1 MDHVAGSNKDVSYVG
16 NVLEGFTLASIPA
29 APNKVYQPPEFPRDY
44 RPMHYFRPMLVAGS
58 ASSQVVQAPALS
70 FDLLTIK
77 DKERIKELK
86 QAAEE
91 KQAAAAAAG
100 RVSAQQGL
108 NSRFQTPA
116 VDEAL
121 STRQNISI
129 EAASA
134 FKPFEK
140 NPEKQ
145 GRYDEYITQL
155 KQGRKVNY
163 DTLESSMDLHMTE
176 WERDRERDEFIHAAM
191 LYKPTNSTLA
201 CRFA

>member
-29 APNKVYQPPEFPRDY
+29 APNKVYQPPELPRDY

-58 ASSQVVQAPALS
+58 ASSQVVQVLLASGVQMNQDTQQTDRYQMNAAQRRAQALS

-121 STRQNISI
+121 SARQNISM

-145 GRYDEYITQL
+145 
-155 KQGRKVNY
+155 
-163 DTLESSMDLHMTE
+163 
-176 WERDRERDEFIHAAM
+176 
-191 LYKPTNSTLA
+191 
-201 CRFA
+201 